1 MSTMTIGQLAGELGL
16 ATETLR
22 YYERR
27 GLVTPSGRSGSGYR
41 LYGED
46 ARERLRFIRRAQAL
60 GFSLDEV
67 AELLAMSDNPHA
79 DAGEVKALTDQR
91 IADIEARIRDLE
103 HLRDGLQALF
113 EQCPGHGSTA
123 DCPILGALNRDDE

>member
-1 MSTMTIGQLAGELGL
+1 MTTMTIGQIAGEMGL

-27 GLVTPSGRSGSGYR
+27 GLVKPAARSGSGYR
-41 LYGED
+41 LYGDE

-67 AELLAMSDNPHA
+67 AELLAVSDSPE
-79 DAGEVKALTDQR
+79 AGAREVKALTEDR

-103 HLRDGLQALF
+103 HLRDGLKALS
-113 EQCPGHGSTA
+113 EQRPGHGSTA